1 MKNLYEINLGLE
13 PEYLKLIDEVLKMFF
28 SLIFLVLLEPVK
40 KYNAFY
46 LLSYNIVGTLFYNLI
61 FKNIILFK

>member
-1 MKNLYEINLGLE
+1 MKYLYEINLGLDE
-13 PEYLKLIDEVLKMFF
+13 EYLNIIDELLKIFF

-40 KYNAFY
+40 KYNAVS

-61 FKNIILFK
+61 FKTIISLK